1 MKNTEEQPDA
11 EMHRGRYMGRDTKF
25 HALFGRAALHGL
37 SNPETLNLEAWNF
50 DGSFI
55 PWT

>member
-11 EMHRGRYMGRDTKF
+11 EMHRGRLMGRDTKF

>member
-11 EMHRGRYMGRDTKF
+11 EMHRRRYMGRDTKF
-25 HALFGRAALHGL
+25 HAFFMWATLHGL
-37 SNPETLNLEAWNF
+37 RNPETLNLEVWDF